1 MKFKENS
8 SQSDVIIENESR
20 SKDKVEQKSSDNT
33 LFGKALR
40 YLGPAAAEALKLTTI
55 ASAVQRASGVEHSP
69 MPAPGFALAPMD
81 YNLTDRNASS
91 LVMSDKGVQ
100 FASDRNGYVPTHKD
114 YENFQKLKQEWE
126 NPSWVFTGPPDTHE
140 PSGNEISRPATD
152 ASSHQLEQDKST
164 VTEFAKLGEEGI
176 NSLKTFFDTLEQNK
190 MAKQGF
196 RKMLRDKESMEGIK
210 NLMGD
215 EQFREHALS
224 ELKNKESVEQAISL
238 LENKESTE
246 QFLSLL
252 KDKEQVEKVSQYM
265 SSQESEGAKRHLLQ
279 CYGCWTPTYETPPY
293 YAESPSGGNE
303 STVSTAGLVVCGIFA
318 AVVLSGCAW
327 LTYRCCKE

>member
-8 SQSDVIIENESR
+8 SQSDVIIGNELR

-40 YLGPAAAEALKLTTI
+40 YLGPAAAGALKLTTI
-55 ASAVQRASGVEHSP
+55 ALAVQRASGVEHSP
-69 MPAPGFALAPMD
+69 MPEAPGFALAPMG

-126 NPSWVFTGPPDTHE
+126 NPSWVFTGPSDTHE

-164 VTEFAKLGEEGI
+164 VTEFPKLGEEEI
-176 NSLKTFFDTLEQNK
+176 NSLKTFVGSLEQNK
-190 MAKQGF
+190 TALQGF
-196 RKMLRDKESMEGIK
+196 RKMLSDKESMEGMK

-238 LENKESTE
+238 LENKESAE
-246 QFLSLL
+246 QLLSLL

-265 SSQESEGAKRHLLQ
+265 SSQESEGVHSNRRRLDT
-279 CYGCWTPTYETPPY
+279 CYGYMGIPYECGNTP
-293 YAESPSGGNE
+293 ESPNGGNGNAQR
-303 STVSTAGLVVCGIFA
+303 TLIAQGGI
-318 AVVLSGCAW
+318 VVLGTACV
-327 LTYRCCKE
+327 LLGL